1 MEGVG
6 AIWRSLTLGPVSIFS
21 ALALIAMAALGILS
35 SRNVR
40 FIWGV
45 YLAAFIA
52 LAWAPVVWHKRAL
65 RDDPQIVA
73 FVVTM
78 TVGTFL
84 GMIAFW
90 AFFRFFT
97 RKS

>member
-1 MEGVG
+1 MEGLG
-6 AIWRSLTLGPVSIFS
+6 AVWRSLTLGPVSVFS
-21 ALALIAMAALGILS
+21 ALALVAMVALAILS

-52 LAWAPVVWHKRAL
+52 LAWAPVVWHERAL

-73 FVVTM
+73 FVITM
-78 TVGTFL
+78 TVGTFV

-90 AFFRFFT
+90 ALFRFFA
-97 RKS
+97 RKG